1 MDDQQVRPSEA
12 LRETLVAKGYWPAEA
27 AHFLSEG
34 KYSRVVELCREN
46 IPSQP
51 DLVSTRL
58 IYAQA
63 LYHAGQMEVAETEF
77 HHVLSQD
84 PDNVVALMFLGDIK
98 NRQDDQFAA
107 QANYQRILQLDPDC
121 RGVKSE
127 RAGATSDR
135 STTRTITLTRKAEAS
150 AKSPKPPLREIPF
163 YTETV
168 GDLYLAQGHL
178 RMASE
183 VFRTLDRVSHNPK
196 ILEKLLKAEKKLGE
210 KDRQNVSKTD

>member
-1 MDDQQVRPSEA
+1 MDDQQARP
-12 LRETLVAKGYWPAEA
+12 RESLKEILAAKGYWPAEA

-46 IPSQP
+46 IPAHP
-51 DLVSTRL
+51 YLVSARL
-58 IYAQA
+58 VYAQA
-63 LYHAGQMEVAETEF
+63 LYYTGQMEVAEKEF

-84 PDNVVALMFLGDIK
+84 PDNIVALRFLGDIK
-98 NRQDDQFAA
+98 TRQNDQFGAKT
-107 QANYQRILQLDPDC
+107 NYQRILQLDPDC
-121 RGVKSE
+121 QGVKSE
-127 RAGATSDR
+127 RAVAADR

-150 AKSPKPPLREIPF
+150 TKSPKPSLREIPF
-163 YTETV
+163 CTETV

-183 VFRTLDRVSHNPK
+183 VFRALDRIGHNPR
-196 ILEKLLKAEKKLGE
+196 IHEKLLKTEKKLGE